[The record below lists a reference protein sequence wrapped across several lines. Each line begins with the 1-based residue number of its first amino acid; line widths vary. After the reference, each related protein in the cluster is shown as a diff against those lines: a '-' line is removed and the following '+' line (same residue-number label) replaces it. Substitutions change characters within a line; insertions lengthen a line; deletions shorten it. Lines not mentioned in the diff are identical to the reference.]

1 MNNTKLNESME
12 KLETMK
18 SYQQQYL
25 QYSEKEFQ
33 KVVGTLSVEKIDNM
47 TDEEI
52 LEFNNYEDGKYYV
65 EQPEFESKEELVD
78 YVRSVIRFLVQT
90 YEFTLEMEGKV
101 KELDGLTKET
111 NQLIRKSFGLDENV
125 SSIEVI
131 EKAIEDGLNQAL
143 DLNDKEKYESILQ
156 SKNTFKETFTLD
168 RLKKLYLTI
177 GSTNLKEDAKSSR
190 SLDIYQQYLKV
201 QQKLGS
207 QYDLIQVSDLEVR
220 FLPEEY
226 HEMNNLFIIAC
237 IKYISKC
244 MKDGYYS
251 SDTAFFVS
259 QLTTNLFMLHLN
271 KLPEK
276 YKETLLT
283 NIKEFLDILR

>member
-1 MNNTKLNESME
+1 MNTTKLNESIE
-12 KLETMK
+12 KLETMR
-18 SYQQQYL
+18 SYQHEYL
-25 QYSEKEFQ
+25 QDNEEAFQ
-33 KVVGTLSVEKIDNM
+33 KVVNILSVEKIDKM
-47 TDEEI
+47 TDDEI
-52 LEFNNYEDGKYYV
+52 LEFNNYEEGKYYI
-65 EQPEFESKEELVD
+65 EQPEFESKDDLVD
-78 YVRSVIRFLVQT
+78 YVRSIIRFLVQT
-90 YEFTLEMEGKV
+90 YEFTLEMEEKV
-101 KELDGLTKET
+101 KELDEMTNET
-111 NQLIRKSFGLDENV
+111 NKLVREAFGLDENV

-177 GSTNLKEDAKSSR
+177 GSANLKEDAKSSR

-207 QYDLIQVSDLEVR
+207 QYDLIQVADLEVR

-237 IKYISKC
+237 IKYISKS
-244 MKDGYYS
+244 MKGGEYS
-251 SDTAFFVS
+251 SDTAFFIS
-259 QLTTNLFMLHLN
+259 QLTTNLFMLHLG
-271 KLPEK
+271 KLPDK
-276 YKETLLT
+276 YKSVLLE
-283 NIKEFLDILR
+283 NIQEFLDILR